1 MIVFRSFFLFV
12 YKASCL
18 PKVNEVNFCGVFTGV
33 VYVYGK
39 HQHGEEASRVVMSY
53 IDQVLDTSVPEK
65 LHSELALISSVD
77 ELSIIEGSTIEGNVD
92 RSSIPKETNKDVG
105 GLSRLDI
112 LLIIISG
119 LIFLA
124 IVYYFYIQWSER
136 EYDDRKSSDV
146 GSSLTKENV
155 ANIQPKGKS
164 SHLSIESEGGDYI
177 EDEFIDDDLGFEPYQ
192 DDRENNGVLL

>member
-1 MIVFRSFFLFV
+1 M
-12 YKASCL
+12 
-18 PKVNEVNFCGVFTGV
+18 NEVNFCGVFTGV

-77 ELSIIEGSTIEGNVD
+77 ELSIIEGSTIEDSTIEGNAD
-92 RSSIPKETNKDVG
+92 RSSIPKEINNGVG

-119 LIFLA
+119 LTFLA

-136 EYDDRKSSDV
+136 EYDDRKSLDV
-146 GSSLTKENV
+146 GSSLKKDKV
-155 ANIQPKGKS
+155 ANIQPKGKP
-164 SHLSIESEGGDYI
+164 SHLSIESEGDDYI
-177 EDEFIDDDLGFEPYQ
+177 EDDFIDEDLGFEPYQ